1 MALMTSDTQEQAH
14 ASAFTDH
21 YFDACYANSPDPWK
35 IEQGWYEARKR
46 ALLMA
51 SLPRQ
56 RYGQAYE
63 PGCGTG
69 VLTRALATRCDRVL
83 ATDGAQTALDLARA
97 HPETPSHIGWQVMTL
112 GRDWPIGRFDLI
124 VLSEVAYYLSD
135 AALTTVIGALKNTL
149 SNDATVACC
158 HWRHPF
164 DGAPRVG
171 IELHR
176 HIDKL
181 IGLPMLGEYLDTDFC
196 LSLWATSSESV
207 AQSEGLRT

>member
-1 MALMTSDTQEQAH
+1 MAALSIHARETEQQPGF
-14 ASAFTDH
+14 SER

-35 IEQGWYEARKR
+35 IEKGWYEERKR
-46 ALLMA
+46 ALLLA

-56 RYGQAYE
+56 RYRQAYE

-69 VLTRALATRCDRVL
+69 VLTRALAARCDRVL
-83 ATDGAQTALDLARA
+83 ASDTAQAALDIARA
-97 HPETPSHIGWQVMTL
+97 HPETPNHIGWQVMSL
-112 GRDWPIGRFDLI
+112 GKDWPDGRFDLI
-124 VLSEVAYYLSD
+124 VLSELAYYLSD
-135 AALTTVIGALKNTL
+135 AALNEVIRRLKATL
-149 SNDATVACC
+149 LPDATVVCC

-164 DGAPRVG
+164 EGAPRVG

-196 LSLWATSSESV
+196 LSLWTTSSESV
-207 AQSEGLRT
+207 AQSEALRT